1 MKRIMFATDFSER
14 SDRALRRAVILARA
28 HDAVLEIVHVVDDD
42 RPRRIVDH
50 EVTVARQFLSELARS
65 LKDLDNVSCS
75 TQIVQDDPFAGIVK
89 VVAKAT
95 PDLLVIGPHRR
106 QILRDA
112 FVGTTAERTIRTA
125 SCPVLMVNGP
135 PVGPWHHMLQTTD
148 LSETSQKALKC
159 VIGLGLGIG
168 ARSSVLTVFAAPA
181 LRLAMSYTIGKEE
194 QQDYLYDLRTDA
206 RQSLAAFIARLGIG
220 HAEKVVRPEET
231 TVANEILL
239 AAEEL
244 KADLIIVA
252 TQGNGAV
259 ARMVLGSVAG
269 QVLKDARC
277 DVLAIP
283 PDVVSPALH
292 PLPELRTATVK
303 GEYTTSDRTGH
314 IPLNCSPST

>member
-14 SDRALRRAVILARA
+14 SDRALRRAVILCRA

-50 EVTVARQFLSELARS
+50 EVNDARQLLSEMARS
-65 LKDLDNVSCS
+65 LKDLDGVSCI
-75 TQIVQDDPFAGIVK
+75 TQVVQDDPFAGIVK
-89 VVAKAT
+89 AVAKAT

-135 PVGPWHHMLQTTD
+135 PVGPWRYMLQTTD
-148 LSETSQKALKC
+148 LSDTAETALKRF
-159 VIGLGLGIG
+159 IGLGLGVG
-168 ARSSVLTVFAAPA
+168 ARSSVLTVFDAPA
-181 LRLAMSYTIGKEE
+181 LSLAVSVSMGKDRQEE
-194 QQDYLYDLRTDA
+194 YLNDLRTDA
-206 RQSLAAFIARLGIG
+206 RQSLAALIARLGLG
-220 HAEKVVRPEET
+220 QAELVVRPEET
-231 TVANEILL
+231 TVANEILM

-244 KADLIIVA
+244 KADLIVVA
-252 TQGNGAV
+252 TQGKGAV

-277 DVLAIP
+277 DVLVIP
-283 PDVVSPALH
+283 PC
-292 PLPELRTATVK
+292 TA
-303 GEYTTSDRTGH
+303 
-314 IPLNCSPST
+314 

>member
-50 EVTVARQFLSELARS
+50 EVNDARQLLGELARS
-65 LKDLDNVSCS
+65 LKDLDGVSCS
-75 TQIVQDDPFAGIVK
+75 TQIVQDDPFAGIGK
-89 VVAKAT
+89 AVAKAM

-135 PVGPWHHMLQTTD
+135 PLGHWRHILQTTD
-148 LSETSQKALKC
+148 LSETAEKALKRF
-159 VIGLGLGIG
+159 IGLGLGAG
-168 ARSSVLTVFAAPA
+168 ARSSVLTVFDAPA
-181 LRLAMSYTIGKEE
+181 LRLAMSDSMGKEGQE
-194 QQDYLYDLRTDA
+194 DYLNDLRTDA
-206 RQSLAAFIARLGIG
+206 RQSLAAFIARLGIEQ
-220 HAEKVVRPEET
+220 AEKVVRPEET

-244 KADLIIVA
+244 KADLIVVA
-252 TQGNGAV
+252 TQGKGAV

-269 QVLKDARC
+269 QVLNDARC

-283 PDVVSPALH
+283 PDA
-292 PLPELRTATVK
+292 A
-303 GEYTTSDRTGH
+303 
-314 IPLNCSPST
+314 

>member
-28 HDAVLEIVHVVDDD
+28 HEAVLEIVHVVDDD

-50 EVTVARQFLSELARS
+50 ESNDARQLLSELVRS
-65 LKDLDNVSCS
+65 LKDLDGVSCS

-89 VVAKAT
+89 AAAKAT

-112 FVGTTAERTIRTA
+112 FVGTTAERTIRAA

-135 PVGPWHHMLQTTD
+135 PVGPWRHMLQTTD
-148 LSETSQKALKC
+148 LSETAEMALKRF
-159 VIGLGLGIG
+159 IRLGLGVG
-168 ARSSVLTVFAAPA
+168 ARSSVLTVFDAPA
-181 LRLAMSYTIGKEE
+181 LRLVMSNSMGKEGQE
-194 QQDYLYDLRTDA
+194 DYLNDLRTDA
-206 RQSLAAFIARLGIG
+206 RQTLAAFIARLGIEQ
-220 HAEKVVRPEET
+220 AEKVVRPEET
-231 TVANEILL
+231 TVANEILM

-244 KADLIIVA
+244 KADLIVVA
-252 TQGNGAV
+252 ISGKGAV

-283 PDVVSPALH
+283 PDA
-292 PLPELRTATVK
+292 A
-303 GEYTTSDRTGH
+303 
-314 IPLNCSPST
+314 

>member
-50 EVTVARQFLSELARS
+50 ESNDARQLLSELVRS
-65 LKDLDNVSCS
+65 LKDLDGVSCS

-89 VVAKAT
+89 AAAKAT

-112 FVGTTAERTIRTA
+112 FVGTTAERTIRAA

-135 PVGPWHHMLQTTD
+135 PVGPWRHMLQTTD
-148 LSETSQKALKC
+148 LSETAEMALKRF
-159 VIGLGLGIG
+159 IRLGLGVG
-168 ARSSVLTVFAAPA
+168 ARSSVLTVFDAPA
-181 LRLAMSYTIGKEE
+181 LRLVMSNSMGKEGQE
-194 QQDYLYDLRTDA
+194 DYLNDLRTDA
-206 RQSLAAFIARLGIG
+206 RQTLAAFIARLGIEQ
-220 HAEKVVRPEET
+220 AEKVVRPEET
-231 TVANEILL
+231 TVANEILM

-244 KADLIIVA
+244 KADLIVVA
-252 TQGNGAV
+252 TSGKGAV

-283 PDVVSPALH
+283 PDA
-292 PLPELRTATVK
+292 A
-303 GEYTTSDRTGH
+303 
-314 IPLNCSPST
+314 